1 MYSTGITP
9 PHEPLV
15 PHTALSQTITPYT
28 FPAES
33 MTAQPPTPAK
43 PFTGAGLA
51 VGVGV
56 GVGVTEEVEVSLDV
70 GVLTTTGVEVS
81 LCVGV
86 GVIEEVEDSLDE
98 EPPAGI
104 GTGFAQTP
112 PEAVDTPFA

>member
-9 PHEPLV
+9 PHEPLA
-15 PHTALSQTITPYT
+15 PHTALSQTTTPYT

-43 PFTGAGLA
+43 PFTGAALA

-56 GVGVTEEVEVSLDV
+56 GVGV
-70 GVLTTTGVEVS
+70 GVLTTTGVEDS

-86 GVIEEVEDSLDE
+86 GVIEEVEDSLVE

-112 PEAVDTPFA
+112 PDAVDTPFA